1 MGGKGSSRSPL
12 RILIVADGTEGDMR
26 PILAIGPLLR
36 GSGHALRACV
46 PENYVKRFISCGIE
60 AVAMSRDPRDFF
72 LNYGEEIYG
81 RTFSFDSK
89 FLALFKE
96 TVDRQIETVV
106 HYAAQADIIL
116 ASGFVF
122 GAQSIAELFRLPLVH
137 AVWAPVWFP
146 SEATSPPGVP
156 FASLPGFLNRLIWR
170 AYIAMLDRAMLPFL
184 NKHRADLGLPR
195 LRTVRSHLVANL
207 TLAMDHELAPLPPRY
222 AALGF
227 AQTAYPFL
235 DDQDEIDP
243 RILDFIRQGEAP
255 VYIGFGSMLGPREG
269 RTLEIVVEAVRCAG
283 IRALVNAGV
292 AHGSGPELSTRRLM
306 LVGNA
311 PHRKLFPLVAGVVH
325 HGGAGTT
332 HSAAWA
338 GTPQAAVTHLFD
350 QYYLADRA
358 FKLGLGP
365 KPFRYSR
372 LSVRALSEMLAAFA
386 RTPAYRRNAQTLA
399 QVLRARNGAAE
410 LAQLVLDRARSPTGK

>member
-1 MGGKGSSRSPL
+1 MGVRRSSHSPL

-26 PILAIGPLLR
+26 PLLAVGPLLR
-36 GSGHALRACV
+36 GWGHAVRACV
-46 PENYVKRFISCGIE
+46 PENYVSRFISCGIE
-60 AVAMSRDPRDFF
+60 AVAMSRDSRNFF
-72 LNYGEEIYG
+72 LNHGEETYG

-89 FLALFKE
+89 YIALFIE
-96 TVDRQIETVV
+96 TVDRQFEMVAR
-106 HYAAQADIIL
+106 YAAQADMIL

-156 FASLPGFLNRLIWR
+156 FAGLPGLLNRVIWR
-170 AYIAMLDRAMLPFL
+170 AYITMLDRGMLPSL
-184 NKHRADLGLPR
+184 NAHRADLGLPR

-207 TLAMDHELAPLPPRY
+207 TLAMDPELAPLPPRY

-243 RILDFIRQGEAP
+243 QILDFIRQGEAP
-255 VYIGFGSMLGPREG
+255 VYIGFGSMLGTREG
-269 RTLEIVVEAVRCAG
+269 RTLEIVVEAARRAG
-283 IRALVNAGV
+283 VRALVNAGI
-292 AHGSGPELSTRRLM
+292 AEGSRPELQTRGLM
-306 LVGNA
+306 LVGHV
-311 PHRKLFPLVAGVVH
+311 PHRKLLPLVAGVVH

-332 HSAAWA
+332 HSAGWA

-350 QYYLADRA
+350 HYYMADRT

-365 KPFRYSR
+365 RSFPFPK
-372 LSVRALSEMLAAFA
+372 LSVRALSEMLVAFTK
-386 RTPAYRRNAQTLA
+386 TPAYRRKAQALA
-399 QVLRARNGAAE
+399 RALRARNGAGE
-410 LAQLVLDRARSPTGK
+410 LAQLVLQRARRLS